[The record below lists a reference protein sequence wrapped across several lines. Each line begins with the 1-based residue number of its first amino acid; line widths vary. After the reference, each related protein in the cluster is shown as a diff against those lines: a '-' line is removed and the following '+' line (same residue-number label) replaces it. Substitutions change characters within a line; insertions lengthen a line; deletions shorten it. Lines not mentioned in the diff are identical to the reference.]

1 MSTLSKPTHSKQAP
15 SIWTERRLLDLLQPA
30 IDSLTIFASLWLVR
44 WCVVGVFDQQT
55 AILGLATIC
64 GYLFSSQ
71 ITGLRHANTLHS
83 ADREITTIAW
93 SWSLTVVILCVLA
106 FLTRYA
112 EPFARRNL
120 LLWLLLAP
128 SMMAFGRML
137 FRIVMASRYK
147 RNFGV
152 RRVAIAGMNVLGKQT
167 ALNLQNNP
175 TLGMQ
180 LVGAFDDRNPLR
192 TIKESDQTPSD
203 TNDRS
208 PTGLAQSQAPD
219 QYHLV
224 GTLEEM
230 VSRCKAG
237 QIDTVLVTLPMRA
250 EERIRYVLDQ
260 LSDTT
265 ASVYIVPDF
274 YVFELQHSQ
283 WTNLGG
289 IPAVSV
295 FENPF
300 FGMDGASKRICDLL
314 LGSFALILAA
324 LPMTLIAIAIKL
336 TSKGPIIFRQKRYG
350 LDGKEIDVWKFRSMS
365 TCDNGPVIKQA
376 TKHDARI
383 TPLGNILRKTSLD
396 ELPQLFN
403 VVQGTMSLVGPRPHA
418 TAHNEAYR
426 SLIQGYM
433 LRHKVKPG
441 ITGLAQVNGCRG
453 ETDTLDKMEAR
464 VHWDHQ
470 YIRNWT
476 LLMDIRILVKT
487 LRVAWKQETAY

>member
-1 MSTLSKPTHSKQAP
+1 MTTNSNQAP
-15 SIWTERRLLDLLQPA
+15 SIWTERRLLDLVQPA
-30 IDSLTIFASLWLVR
+30 IDSLMIFASLWLVR
-44 WCVVGVFDQQT
+44 WCLVGVIDQQT
-55 AILGLATIC
+55 MILGLATIC
-64 GYLFSSQ
+64 VYLFSSQ
-71 ITGLRHANTLHS
+71 ITGLRHSNALHT
-83 ADREITTIAW
+83 ADREITAIAW

-106 FLTRYA
+106 FLTRYG

-120 LLWLLLAP
+120 LLWFLLAP
-128 SMMAFGRML
+128 SMMAFSRML
-137 FRIVMASRYK
+137 FRVIMASRYK
-147 RNFGV
+147 RRFGV
-152 RRVAIAGMNVLGKQT
+152 RRVAIAGMNALGKQT
-167 ALNLQNNP
+167 ALNLQNDP

-192 TIKESDQTPSD
+192 SIKESNQSPSD
-203 TNDRS
+203 SNEIASECLSQT
-208 PTGLAQSQAPD
+208 QAPAN
-219 QYHLV
+219 YHLS

-230 VSRCKAG
+230 VSRCRASK
-237 QIDTVLVTLPMRA
+237 IDTVLVTLPMRA
-250 EERIRYVLDQ
+250 EDRIRYVLDQ

-274 YVFELQHSQ
+274 FVFELQHSR

-300 FGMDGASKRICDLL
+300 FGIDGASKRICDLL
-314 LGSFALILAA
+314 LGSLALILAVV
-324 LPMTLIAIAIKL
+324 PMTLIGLAIML
-336 TSKGPIIFRQKRYG
+336 TSRGPIIFRQKRYG
-350 LDGKEIDVWKFRSMS
+350 LDGKEIYVWKFRSMS
-365 TCDNGPVIKQA
+365 TCDNGPVVKQA
-376 TKHDARI
+376 TKHDPRI
-383 TPLGNILRKTSLD
+383 TPLGAILRKTSLD

-403 VVQGTMSLVGPRPHA
+403 VVLGTMSLVGPRPHA
-418 TAHNEAYR
+418 TAHNEEYR

-476 LLMDIRILVKT
+476 LFLDFRILAKT
-487 LRVAWKQETAY
+487 LHVAWKQETAY